1 MLKIDKR
8 KSYTMV
14 LDVETA
20 GGLDKRLCYDI
31 GLAITDKKGNI
42 METRSFLI
50 KEIFMDRPL
59 MATAYYAQKIPS
71 YYQDLIEGKHEL
83 VSFDYARNEILDL
96 IEKYNV
102 KTFSAYNLQFDLSAL
117 KNTYNYIE
125 NGDVKGD
132 LEFFTPSLL
141 ERLKLKCIWSY
152 ACEVLYSQ
160 KSFQYFAIKHGFY
173 SEKGNYKTSAEV
185 GYAYMTNNPNFVE
198 EHRGLDDV
206 LIEVAILARCNR
218 QNKKHKSGI
227 LGSPW
232 RLVVNTHGK
241 VMVGAC

>member
-1 MLKIDKR
+1 MVKIDKR

-20 GGLDKRLCYDI
+20 GSLAQRLTYDI

-50 KEIFMDRPL
+50 KEIFMNRPL

-83 VSFDYARNEILDL
+83 VTFEHARNEIFEL

-102 KTFSAYNLQFDLSAL
+102 KTFSAYNLMFDLSAL
-117 KNTYNYIE
+117 KNTYNYINE
-125 NGDVKGD
+125 GTIKGE
-132 LEFFTPSLL
+132 LEFFEPSHL
-141 ERLKLKCIWSY
+141 EELKFKCIWSY

-160 KSFQYFAIKHGFY
+160 KSFQKFAIDNGFY
-173 SEKGNYKTSAEV
+173 SDKGNYKTSAEV
-185 GYAYMTNNPNFVE
+185 GYAYMTNNPHFVE

-206 LIEVAILARCNR
+206 LIEVAIMTRCNR
-218 QNKKHKSGI
+218 QNKKHESGI
-227 LGSPW
+227 LGNPW
-232 RLVVNTHGK
+232 KLVVKAHGK
-241 VMVGAC
+241 VA